1 MLKKYRHHLFAFTA
15 LLYMIEL
22 SGQTPEKVLGE
33 PYVSLSVTTF
43 INSLSTNKPEEEFL
57 PYLRLYRQTYFD
69 DGISIDYNSDIAVYR
84 ILLYDSGFS
93 YNAYAKSL
101 PYNLKW
107 GMNLIEIEDITGVH
121 DPVAG
126 NEYATLLAT
135 TKHQIEFYFTDKVL
149 SHMRITA
156 TPLTIEKNSEL
167 IIAANQMRLLPNG
180 EAIEGNVVDGEGTMV
195 WGNGTAFYKG
205 TWSYGLPHGRGQY
218 IDTFGNKY
226 EGDFKLGFFW
236 GQGKFFS
243 KTNDFNYSGAYAM
256 SAKHGE
262 GRSEYGNGIKYRG
275 FWVQDYMHGSGVY
288 SMGNRYTYQGNI
300 VQNKLTGKGIVTTP
314 QGTISGTF
322 KDGKPHGFCTQ
333 TAKDNLQTVSGP
345 FENGKKNG
353 KFTALVLGEE
363 RTIYYE
369 NDIEVVPNQRVRPK

>member
-1 MLKKYRHHLFAFTA
+1 MLKKYKSYLFILVSVCYLA
-15 LLYMIEL
+15 EL
-22 SGQTPEKVLGE
+22 RGQTPEKILGE
-33 PYVSLSVTTF
+33 PYVSQSTTAY

-57 PYLRLYRQTYFD
+57 PYLRLYRQNYYD

-93 YNAYAKSL
+93 YNAYSKKL

-121 DPVAG
+121 DPMVG
-126 NEYATLLAT
+126 NEHATVLAT
-135 TKHQIEFYFTDKVL
+135 TKHQMEFYFTDKKF
-149 SHMRITA
+149 SHLRITA
-156 TPLTIEKNSEL
+156 TPQTMEEKEEKL
-167 IIAANQMRLLPNG
+167 IVANQMRLLPNG
-180 EAIEGNVVDGEGTMV
+180 EATEGNVVDGEGTMV
-195 WGNGTAFYKG
+195 WGKGTAFYKG
-205 TWSYGLPHGRGQY
+205 AWSYGLPHGRGQY
-218 IDTFGNKY
+218 LDTFGNKY

-236 GQGKFFS
+236 GQGKFYS
-243 KTNDFNYSGAYAM
+243 KLNNYNYSGSYAM

-262 GRSEYGNGIKYRG
+262 GRAEYGNGIKYQG
-275 FWVQDYMHGSGVY
+275 FWVQDYMHGVGVY
-288 SMGNRYTYQGNI
+288 SVGNRYTYQGEV

-322 KDGKPHGFCTQ
+322 KDGKPHGVCIQ
-333 TAKDNLQTVSGP
+333 TTKDNLQTVTGP

-363 RTIYYE
+363 RIIYYE
-369 NDIEVVPNQRVRPK
+369 NDIEVVPKSQ